1 MAVRNP
7 ALVCPSWGL
16 GSSAERSIR
25 EGERHLE
32 AAVSEYLGK
41 MTMLPLPLEDE
52 PGRNSLRGFIEKNAI
67 ALLSNFERPAI
78 DRSSA
83 NWLGHCCPRE
93 KVRLS
98 GLWNSDHVD
107 EQYDPGFLSVLEQI
121 VEGCSH
127 GGEHQ
132 RTADPSCAP

>member
-1 MAVRNP
+1 
-7 ALVCPSWGL
+7 
-16 GSSAERSIR
+16 
-25 EGERHLE
+25 
-32 AAVSEYLGK
+32 
-41 MTMLPLPLEDE
+41 MTVLPLPIEDA
-52 PGRNSLRGFIEKNAI
+52 PGRNSLRGFVERNAI

-107 EQYDPGFLSVLEQI
+107 EECNPEFLSVLESAI
-121 VEGCSH
+121 
-127 GGEHQ
+127 
-132 RTADPSCAP
+132 